1 MKKAISMILAVLMM
15 LSVLSVAAFAADGI
29 VKNDNV
35 VFVADAGDDA
45 AEGTADKPV
54 KTLQKAFE
62 KLAATGGVAVIEGV
76 VTIDSTNSKMPANDK
91 LITVTAYYDGV
102 DYRSKF

>member
-45 AEGTADKPV
+45 AEGTDPS
-54 KTLQKAFE
+54 
-62 KLAATGGVAVIEGV
+62 EGV
-76 VTIDSTNSKMPANDK
+76 
-91 LITVTAYYDGV
+91 
-102 DYRSKF
+102 